1 MDNYRVFIENLTCSV
16 ELRVED
22 AKLNKVF
29 NNLGGKLEELSGQ
42 CASFREKVLGFI
54 SSHQRN
60 RKTLQ
65 HHIQLVELLEV
76 PQLVDACARNG
87 FHDEALELAN
97 FVNGLERRH
106 LLAAGLKT
114 KKNGEKKNIQEIHK
128 GSVVIQ
134 SIVNDVHGALL
145 DLRRQLIGHLS
156 EETSL
161 PKELQVVSTLR
172 KLDSLLLDR
181 QLSLERHNNPVVEA
195 LNDDQRERLRVYFL
209 RVGEMR
215 LRMEFLEARTL
226 WLERAKE
233 ASSISLLL
241 VGDNNDTNGLSDKTS
256 ADTSSSLMKG
266 ARGNYSQAI
275 ELLDMHRSVWFSIV
289 TEYTALFDGQQYRRS
304 DEVHKGDDGMDE
316 KKGNVLGGIFGQI
329 RFANSTEE
337 DIGEAVASIS
347 SDGVL
352 PEEEQEGEVIAST
365 VLSAWMG
372 VRVQSLI
379 AQLERYARH

>member
-1 MDNYRVFIENLTCSV
+1 M
-16 ELRVED
+16 
-22 AKLNKVF
+22 
-29 NNLGGKLEELSGQ
+29 
-42 CASFREKVLGFI
+42 
-54 SSHQRN
+54 
-60 RKTLQ
+60 
-65 HHIQLVELLEV
+65 
-76 PQLVDACARNG
+76 
-87 FHDEALELAN
+87 
-97 FVNGLERRH
+97 
-106 LLAAGLKT
+106 
-114 KKNGEKKNIQEIHK
+114 
-128 GSVVIQ
+128 IQ

-145 DLRRQLIGHLS
+145 DLRRQLIGQLS

-316 KKGNVLGGIFGQI
+316 KERQCFEWGGFRIRI
-329 RFANSTEE
+329 RFANSTKERRYRR
-337 DIGEAVASIS
+337 GS
-347 SDGVL
+347 SL
-352 PEEEQEGEVIAST
+352 
-365 VLSAWMG
+365 
-372 VRVQSLI
+372 
-379 AQLERYARH
+379 YK